1 MLLEKLEKINF
12 TEINSIVFNILN
24 IKEKKKFITFIILTF
39 CCLFLE
45 AIGITLFLPV
55 LTYLVSPEILES
67 NKYFIMLDSYL
78 NFSKPIHYFY
88 FMMFAFTSAFVLKN
102 IILVFINYWS
112 INFGNQVRIRLSNTF
127 FTQYLK
133 QNLNFFNDKDKS
145 VLTKYTYGETNHIK
159 DTIYYLG
166 NIYSE
171 ILIIFTLVA
180 FIIYLNNA
188 TVILLLIGLII
199 LAIIFD
205 NFTKKI
211 LRKAGA
217 ARFKSSNIFVKTLTD
232 GFKLIRD
239 LKLYKKENIFLS
251 KFQQSNISWGEAQL
265 KFATIGILPRY
276 FFETVAIIFFLILTL
291 ISVNNNF
298 NNNEKVLI
306 ELSLLFLITIRL
318 LPSINKVTTSLAG
331 MRFVAPGLRT
341 MYLEYNSILNF
352 KNIKKNIIQNEVTV
366 MNESIKLRNVNF
378 FYDKNNLIFKNLNFD
393 IFKGDKIALIGDSG
407 SGKSTF
413 LDILVGFLETQEGQL
428 IIDGKEYDNNNIS
441 RNKLFGY
448 VHQDVVLLNDNIINN
463 ISLEIDKKYIKDEIE
478 EIKNYCKKA
487 QIFDFINNLPDGLF
501 TIIGEDGVKLSG
513 GQRQRLGIV
522 RALYA
527 NPSILILD
535 EATNSL
541 DKKTE
546 NHFFQVLENLSKDLT
561 IISINHKISNESFF
575 KKMYFLKNNN
585 FELKVD

>member
-1 MLLEKLEKINF
+1 
-12 TEINSIVFNILN
+12 
-24 IKEKKKFITFIILTF
+24 
-39 CCLFLE
+39 
-45 AIGITLFLPV
+45 
-55 LTYLVSPEILES
+55 
-67 NKYFIMLDSYL
+67 
-78 NFSKPIHYFY
+78 
-88 FMMFAFTSAFVLKN
+88 
-102 IILVFINYWS
+102 
-112 INFGNQVRIRLSNTF
+112 
-127 FTQYLK
+127 
-133 QNLNFFNDKDKS
+133 
-145 VLTKYTYGETNHIK
+145 
-159 DTIYYLG
+159 
-166 NIYSE
+166 
-171 ILIIFTLVA
+171 
-180 FIIYLNNA
+180 
-188 TVILLLIGLII
+188 
-199 LAIIFD
+199 
-205 NFTKKI
+205 
-211 LRKAGA
+211 
-217 ARFKSSNIFVKTLTD
+217 
-232 GFKLIRD
+232 
-239 LKLYKKENIFLS
+239 
-251 KFQQSNISWGEAQL
+251 
-265 KFATIGILPRY
+265 
-276 FFETVAIIFFLILTL
+276 
-291 ISVNNNF
+291 
-298 NNNEKVLI
+298 I

-463 ISLEIDKKYIKDEIE
+463 ISLEIDKKYTKDEIE

-541 DKKTE
+541 D
-546 NHFFQVLENLSKDLT
+546 
-561 IISINHKISNESFF
+561 
-575 KKMYFLKNNN
+575 
-585 FELKVD
+585 